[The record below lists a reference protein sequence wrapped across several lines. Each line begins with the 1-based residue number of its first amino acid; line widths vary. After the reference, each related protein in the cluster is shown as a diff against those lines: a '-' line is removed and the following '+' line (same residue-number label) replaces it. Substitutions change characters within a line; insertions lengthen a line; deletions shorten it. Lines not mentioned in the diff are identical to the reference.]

1 MNILISI
8 NASGYTGDISVG
20 GGGYYTMNAICGTP
34 KAVVIAVVVAVLT
47 C

>member
-8 NASGYTGDISVG
+8 NASGGGD

-34 KAVVIAVVVAVLT
+34 VAVMLALVAAVLT